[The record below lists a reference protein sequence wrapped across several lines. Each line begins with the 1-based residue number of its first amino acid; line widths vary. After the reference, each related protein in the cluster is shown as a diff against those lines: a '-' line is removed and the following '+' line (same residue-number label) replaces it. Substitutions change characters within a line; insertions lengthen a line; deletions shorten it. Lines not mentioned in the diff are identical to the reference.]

1 MTISTSKYS
10 IIQEKA
16 LNNKDIEIT
25 VNGTYTAGTGYS
37 GFNVVRVNVPE
48 PQYTRLTINPSINSQ
63 TFTVEDIYQG
73 YSPII
78 VNPVT
83 SSIDSNI
90 KPENIIKGKTILG
103 VAGSVEF
110 LTEELEVTPTR
121 RKQTKTPI
129 KDGYSKVVINAVTSD
144 IDGNILP
151 ENILQGVQILGVAG
165 TVVENKP
172 QSTRRITANGTY
184 IPDAGFTGF
193 SEVEVNVN
201 VEHEE
206 LTINPKI
213 TEQRF
218 TAINQYH
225 GYSPVIVNPVTSSID
240 SNITSSNIKKD
251 ITILGVTGTCIE
263 LNAQQLEVNLTDKNG
278 NTYTPSGK
286 YNGINRIVVH
296 PTNLNRTIN
305 PSTTEQIF
313 NIENNYSGNGIITVN
328 PVTNEIDPNIVPE
341 NIRKNVSILGVTG
354 TLEQLKGQVKTI
366 TRNGTFTP
374 DSGYNGFS
382 SVTVDVN
389 TVHNQDISIG
399 ENGIYEPEEG
409 YTGFSKVTVDINTV
423 NNTNLTVTPK
433 TTNQTFTPPSPYT
446 GYEKVTV
453 NKVTSSID
461 SNIKAANIK
470 KNITIL
476 GVTGTYEE
484 PLQSKSLV
492 VNQNTA
498 TTLTITPD
506 SGYTGLSS
514 VNVDLSWIEQQLQAL
529 NAGDTDTSAHLQDK
543 TVLIDGTQTTVQIT
557 ADSGYTGLG
566 TVTVDCN
573 SISQYIDD
581 LKGQAIDTKLEKIL
595 NGSGT
600 ELATDVST
608 IRNYACYHLSSL
620 ETAKLNNALVIGD
633 YAFANTNLSNL
644 TIRTN
649 VKCELGSH
657 ALDNTPI
664 ASDTGIIYVPSSL
677 LAEYKADSD
686 WAPYKNRIQSL

>member
-25 VNGTYTAGTGYS
+25 ANGTYTAGTGYS

-48 PQYTRLTINPSINSQ
+48 PQYTKLTINPSINSQ
-63 TFTVEDIYQG
+63 TFAVEDIYQG

-121 RKQTKTPI
+121 RKQTKTPTN
-129 KDGYSKVVINAVTSD
+129 DGYSKVIINAVTSD

-151 ENILQGVQILGVAG
+151 ENILQGVQILGVEG

-206 LTINPKI
+206 LTINPSI

-218 TAINQYH
+218 TAVDQYH

-240 SNITSSNIKKD
+240 SNITPSNIKKD
-251 ITILGVTGTCIE
+251 ITILGVIGTCIE

-278 NTYTPSGK
+278 NTYTPSEK
-286 YNGINRIVVH
+286 YNGINRITVH
-296 PTNLNRTIN
+296 PTNLDRTID
-305 PSTTEQIF
+305 PSINEQIF
-313 NIENNYSGNGIITVN
+313 NIEDNYSGNGIITVN

-354 TLEQLKGQVKTI
+354 TLEYAI
-366 TRNGTFTP
+366 
-374 DSGYNGFS
+374 
-382 SVTVDVN
+382 
-389 TVHNQDISIG
+389 HNQDINIE

-409 YTGFSKVTVDINTV
+409 YTGFGKVTVDINTV

-446 GYEKVTV
+446 GYETVTV

-514 VNVDLSWIEQQLQAL
+514 VDVDLSWIEQQLQAL

-573 SISQYIDD
+573 SIRQYIDD

-664 ASDTGIIYVPSSL
+664 ASGTGIIYVPNSL
-677 LAEYKADSD
+677 LDEYKSDSD